1 MEKLAIEGGE
11 PVSEKPIPIAYTKLE
26 EDEINA
32 AVEVMRS
39 GMLRQGKKVEE
50 FEKRLAEKVGAKF
63 GVAVSS
69 GTAAL
74 HVAYMAMLEKGDEV
88 IVPSFTFFATAS
100 TVIFSGGKPVFADVD
115 ERTFTLD
122 PEDVKEK
129 ITPRTKAIAPVHL
142 FGNSAN
148 IKALMEIA
156 EDHGLKIIWDAAQA
170 LGTRYNG
177 RDVGSY
183 DDMVCYSFY
192 PTKNL
197 FVGEGG
203 MIVTNSKELADKMRL
218 LRSHGMAG
226 KYNHVT
232 LGLNYRMTD
241 VEAAVGLEQL
251 KKLDERIEKRR
262 KNAEFLTKE
271 LSKIKG
277 IVTPYVPKEVYHT
290 FNQYSLLI
298 DTEYLECSRDEFVNA
313 LRAENIG
320 VGVHYPRPLHL
331 QPVFK
336 ELLNTKE
343 GDCPVSEEL
352 SKRIFSIPVHHA
364 LTDRDL
370 ELIVEAIK
378 KVVGNY
384 F

>member
-1 MEKLAIEGGE
+1 MEKLAIDGGK
-11 PVSEKPIPIAYTKLE
+11 PISEKLIPMAYTKLE
-26 EDEINA
+26 EDEIKA
-32 AVEVMRS
+32 AIEVMRS
-39 GMLRQGKKVEE
+39 GMIRQGKKVED
-50 FEKRLAEKVGAKF
+50 FERRIAERVGAKF

-69 GTAAL
+69 GTAAI
-74 HVAYMAMLEKGDEV
+74 HVAYMTILETGDEV

-100 TVIFSGGKPVFADVD
+100 TVIYSGGKLVFADTD

-129 ITPRTKAIAPVHL
+129 ITPKTKAIAPVHL

-148 IKALMEIA
+148 IRALQEIA
-156 EDHGLKIIWDAAQA
+156 EDYGFKIVWDAAQA
-170 LGTRYNG
+170 LGTKYNN
-177 RDVGSY
+177 RDIGSY

-203 MIVTNSKELADKMRL
+203 MVVTNNRKLADKMRL
-218 LRSHGMAG
+218 LRSHGMLG

-262 KNAEFLTKE
+262 KNAKFLTRE

-277 IVTPYVPKEVYHT
+277 IVTPYVPEDVYHT
-290 FNQYSLLI
+290 FNQYSLLL
-298 DTEYLECSRDEFVNA
+298 DVEYLGCSRNEFVNA
-313 LRAENIG
+313 LRAENIE
-320 VGVHYPRPLHL
+320 VGIHYPRPLHL
-331 QPVFK
+331 QPVFRK
-336 ELLNTKE
+336 LLNTKE
-343 GDCPVSEEL
+343 GDCPISEEL

-364 LTDRDL
+364 LTNKDL
-370 ELIVEAIK
+370 ELIVMAIN
-378 KVVGNY
+378 KVVENC
-384 F
+384 